1 MPAFGGSKGEMVLGG
16 ILPIDQLTDYG
27 PASELLVQ
35 RITNRKRLERMY
47 GISLADGYTHDD
59 LLSSYAAIRGFMS
72 VRGLPDSSRA
82 ARIILKDY
90 VNGKLRY
97 CKAPPSVS
105 QDDFQADAESDR
117 INDMFEDQEQD
128 DDEHR
133 RPPTLRPVNAEK
145 RLDSNFFAPATAT
158 VHFKGRQQVPSGIAS
173 STAAGGTGNVEKP
186 WRKHNNKNKKE
197 KLRRVYRHL
206 DVE

>member
-1 MPAFGGSKGEMVLGG
+1 M
-16 ILPIDQLTDYG
+16 T
-27 PASELLVQ
+27 
-35 RITNRKRLERMY
+35 
-47 GISLADGYTHDD
+47 
-59 LLSSYAAIRGFMS
+59 
-72 VRGLPDSSRA
+72 VRGIPDSSRA

-105 QDDFQADAESDR
+105 QESFQADAESDR
-117 INDMFEDQEQD
+117 INDIFEDEEDQNENEQN
-128 DDEHR
+128 EPEIR
-133 RPPTLRPVNAEK
+133 KPPTLRPVNAEK
-145 RLDSNFFAPATAT
+145 RLDNNFFAPPAAT
-158 VHFKGRQQVPSGIAS
+158 VHFKGRQHVASGLTQ
-173 STAAGGTGNVEKP
+173 STTAGGNIEKP